1 MFSLENNVI
10 RASEKKLK
18 LRKSRHKQG
27 IYHNKQKVCNP
38 SQSSW
43 KPIKGKVCNKKEPN
57 DRSILNK
64 KETKWKTM
72 NKGRKDTV
80 QYKIKGRTYADT
92 LHGLGIVNCI
102 TYLLPNTKP
111 WLKIYA

>member
-1 MFSLENNVI
+1 
-10 RASEKKLK
+10 
-18 LRKSRHKQG
+18 
-27 IYHNKQKVCNP
+27 
-38 SQSSW
+38 
-43 KPIKGKVCNKKEPN
+43 
-57 DRSILNK
+57 
-64 KETKWKTM
+64 M